1 MRPNIIKLFVC
12 FERVVPKTLT
22 KVLFKIKYVYTLC
35 VELNDTHTESLA
47 QIVLFDPAKYS
58 VHNLC
63 NILVSEFISTGM
75 DFILPDTKCS
85 LEETQSITH
94 YTDTHAVNAICI
106 AHPKHPFRFQDEI
119 IHKIYV

>member
-1 MRPNIIKLFVC
+1 M
-12 FERVVPKTLT
+12 
-22 KVLFKIKYVYTLC
+22 YTYS
-35 VELNDTHTESLA
+35 VELNDTHTKSLA

-63 NILVSEFISTGM
+63 NILVSGFTSAGM
-75 DFILPDTKCS
+75 DFILADTKCS

-94 YTDTHAVNAICI
+94 YTDTHAVNAICT
-106 AHPKHPFRFQDEI
+106 AHPKRPFWFADEI